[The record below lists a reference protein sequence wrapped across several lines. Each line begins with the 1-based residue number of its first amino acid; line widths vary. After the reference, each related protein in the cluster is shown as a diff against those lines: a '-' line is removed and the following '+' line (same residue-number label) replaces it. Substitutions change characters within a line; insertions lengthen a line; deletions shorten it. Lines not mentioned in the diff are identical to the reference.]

1 MKRKYEKPA
10 LYFEEYELSS
20 SIAGNCGNKMYQD
33 KIYAGSYTTCKV
45 DAGGGDFLFV
55 DQYMGCNIL
64 PEDNGLP
71 YCYQVPSTNEML
83 FNS

>member
-20 SIAGNCGNKMYQD
+20 SIAGNCGNKLFQD
-33 KIYAGSYTTCKV
+33 KIYAGSYMNCKV

-55 DQYMGCNIL
+55 DQFIGCNTF
-64 PEDNGLP
+64 PADDGLP

>member
-20 SIAGNCGNKMYQD
+20 SIAGNCGNKLFQD
-33 KIYAGSYTTCKV
+33 KIYAGNYETCKV
-45 DAGGGDFLFV
+45 DAGGGDFLFL
-55 DQYMGCNIL
+55 DSSFCNTNPGADGEL
-64 PEDNGLP
+64 

>member
-1 MKRKYEKPA
+1 MKRNYEKPA

-20 SIAGNCGNKMYQD
+20 SIAGNCGNKLFQD
-33 KIYAGSYTTCKV
+33 KIYAGDYKSCKV
-45 DAGGGDFLFV
+45 DAGGGDFLFL
-55 DQYMGCNIL
+55 DSSFCNTHPGADGEL
-64 PEDNGLP
+64 

>member
-20 SIAGNCGNKMYQD
+20 SIAGNCGNKLFQD
-33 KIYAGSYTTCKV
+33 KIYAGNYETCKV
-45 DAGGGDFLFV
+45 DAGGGDFLFL
-55 DQYMGCNIL
+55 DPTIGCNTY
-64 PEDNGLP
+64 PGEDGVP

>member
-1 MKRKYEKPA
+1 MKRRYEKPA

-20 SIAGNCGNKMYQD
+20 SIAGNCGNKLFQD
-33 KIYAGSYTTCKV
+33 KINSGSYTTCTV
-45 DAGGGDFLFV
+45 DAGGGDFLFL
-55 DQYMGCNIL
+55 DPYRGCNTDPGADGKL
-64 PEDNGLP
+64 

>member
-20 SIAGNCGNKMYQD
+20 SIAGNCGNKLFQD
-33 KIYAGSYTTCKV
+33 KIYAGDYTSCKV
-45 DAGGGDFLFV
+45 DAGGGDFLFL
-55 DQYMGCNIL
+55 DSSFCNTDPGADGKL
-64 PEDNGLP
+64 